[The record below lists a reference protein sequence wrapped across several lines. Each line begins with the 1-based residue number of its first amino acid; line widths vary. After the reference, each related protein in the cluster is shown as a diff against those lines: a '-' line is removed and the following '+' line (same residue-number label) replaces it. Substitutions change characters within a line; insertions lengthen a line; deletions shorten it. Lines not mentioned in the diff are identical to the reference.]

1 MKKKSDSYVEPNL
14 RKLVYKNKT
23 RNPFIIFWNWGWN
36 IYYDNPEV
44 WNYLIVGGLTT
55 VVAIGSKLLLL
66 KTLFDQTNGI
76 QLQLAEIISWIIA
89 VSFAYITN
97 RIFVFK
103 SKSKN
108 IFKELINFTSGRVF
122 TQVIQM
128 LIMFIF
134 VTLLKLNSDIWVLV
148 FTLICQIMQI
158 VLNYIISKL
167 FVFKK

>member
-1 MKKKSDSYVEPNL
+1 MKKSDSYVDKTN
-14 RKLVYKNKT
+14 RKLVYKKKT
-23 RNPFIIFWNWGWN
+23 KNPILLFWNWGWN

-55 VVAIGSKLLLL
+55 VLAIVSKLLLL
-66 KTLFDQTNGI
+66 KFVFDQTDGVE
-76 QLQLAEIISWIIA
+76 LQLAEIVSWVIA
-89 VSFAYITN
+89 VLFAYTTN

-103 SKSKN
+103 SKDKN
-108 IFKELINFTSGRVF
+108 IVREFISFTGGRVF
-122 TQVIQM
+122 TQLIQM

-134 VTLLKLNSDIWVLV
+134 VTLLTLNTDTWVLI
-148 FTLICQIMQI
+148 FTLICQVMQI